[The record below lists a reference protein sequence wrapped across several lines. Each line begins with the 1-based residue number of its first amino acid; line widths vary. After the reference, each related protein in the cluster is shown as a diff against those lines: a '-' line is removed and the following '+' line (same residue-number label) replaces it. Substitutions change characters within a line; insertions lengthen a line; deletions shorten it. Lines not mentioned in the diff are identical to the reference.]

1 MDVILHILGLCPD
14 SMSHIDLLNLNQF
27 PIVELINLF
36 RNGR

>member
-14 SMSHIDLLNLNQF
+14 SMSHLDLLDIHKF

>member
-14 SMSHIDLLNLNQF
+14 SMSHIDLLDISQY
-27 PIVELINLF
+27 PIVELINFL

>member
-14 SMSHIDLLNLNQF
+14 SMSHIDLLDIHKF
-27 PIVELINLF
+27 PIIELINFL